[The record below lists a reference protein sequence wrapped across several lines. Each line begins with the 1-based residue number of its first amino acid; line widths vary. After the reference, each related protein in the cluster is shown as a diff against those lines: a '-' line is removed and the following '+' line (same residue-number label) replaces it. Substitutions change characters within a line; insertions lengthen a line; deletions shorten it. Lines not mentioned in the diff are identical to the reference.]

1 MNQNRPFPSP
11 EVMTGRLRCRG
22 DDDPRAVETD
32 KTLRRLH
39 AIPTR
44 LALREGE
51 DEEVTD
57 KTRS

>member
-22 DDDPRAVETD
+22 DDARLAPVACDSPRD
-32 KTLRRLH
+32 F
-39 AIPTR
+39 
-44 LALREGE
+44 ALREGE

>member
-11 EVMTGRLRCRG
+11 EVMTGRLRWRG
-22 DDDPRAVETD
+22 DDDPRAVETGR
-32 KTLRRLH
+32 TSRRLH
-39 AIPTR
+39 ATPAR

-57 KTRS
+57 NTRS

>member
-11 EVMTGRLRCRG
+11 EAMTGRLQWRG
-22 DDDPRAVETD
+22 DDDPRASSD
-32 KTLRRLH
+32 RQDSRRLH
-39 AIPTR
+39 AIPAR

-57 KTRS
+57 KTRT

>member
-32 KTLRRLH
+32 KNLRRLH
-39 AIPTR
+39 AIPHETR
-44 LALREGE
+44 PCAKA
-51 DEEVTD
+51 
-57 KTRS
+57 KTRR